1 MARQMRRT
9 GAAATV
15 AAPARK
21 SAPRTMMRPDFGTR
35 GRGFGQF
42 LVEVR
47 SELKKVVW
55 PTREEMTKLTSLVV
69 GISVLVGFLLGG
81 VDFAFTKIFEL
92 LVK

>member
-1 MARQMRRT
+1 MARQLRRS

-21 SAPRTMMRPDFGTR
+21 STPRTMMRPDFGTR

-55 PTREEMTKLTSLVV
+55 PTRDEATKLTALVV
-69 GISVLVGFLLGG
+69 AISVIVGFFLGG
-81 VDFAFTKIFEL
+81 VDFAFTKLFEL

>member
-1 MARQMRRT
+1 
-9 GAAATV
+9 
-15 AAPARK
+15 
-21 SAPRTMMRPDFGTR
+21 MMRPDFGTR

-55 PTREEMTKLTSLVV
+55 PTREEMTKLTGLVV
-69 GISVLVGFLLGG
+69 GISVFVGFLLGG
-81 VDFAFTKIFEL
+81 VDFAFTKLFEL